1 MFAASTTGL
10 AKVAY
15 LNCPTVPPLI
25 GIDTEPPGTSCP
37 SLTFTS
43 FTVCVPLLPETM
55 IRPSSVT
62 VTGLAP
68 AVTWNPT
75 QPL

>member
-1 MFAASTTGL
+1 M
-10 AKVAY
+10 AY

-25 GIDTEPPGTSCP
+25 AIDTEAPGTSCP

-43 FTVCVPLLPETM
+43 FTVCVPLLPEAM
-55 IRPSSVT
+55 FRPSSVT

-68 AVTWNPT
+68 TVTCIPT